1 MIDNDDYLAD
11 LIRDKDDFDKPA
23 PRDPAD
29 KADRLK
35 KASALG
41 AVISLAIDAAP
52 PGTEVDVRAIMRTA
66 PTESGHDDHG

>member
-1 MIDNDDYLAD
+1 MKKIEGDYAD
-11 LIRDKDDFDKPA
+11 LLSDKDFDKPA

-35 KASALG
+35 KATELG
-41 AVISLAIDAAP
+41 VVISLAIDAAP

-66 PTESGHDDHG
+66 PTESGHDDCD